1 MNALT
6 AQELKRRGVAAV
18 EDLLPNG
25 PVHVIKR
32 NRPAFVVL
40 SEEEYARL
48 ASGYGEPIAEGWTV
62 SDLFNQ
68 PAWGTRTKEELD
80 AGLREERDA
89 WGDE

>member
-18 EDLLPNG
+18 EALLPNG

-48 ASGYGEPIAEGWTV
+48 ANGYGESIAVGWTV
-62 SDLFNQ
+62 SDLFKQ
-68 PAWGTRTKEELD
+68 PAWGNKTKEELD
-80 AGLREERDA
+80 ARLQEERDA
-89 WGDE
+89 WGD

>member
-18 EDLLPNG
+18 EELLGNG

-48 ASGYGEPIAEGWTV
+48 SSGYGEPAAEGWTV
-62 SDLFNQ
+62 SDLFRQ
-68 PAWGTRTKEELD
+68 PAWGTKTKEELD
-80 AGLREERDA
+80 ARLQEERDA
-89 WGDE
+89 WGD

>member
-18 EDLLPNG
+18 EELLPNG

-40 SEEEYARL
+40 SEDEYARL
-48 ASGYGEPIAEGWTV
+48 SVAYGEPVAEGWTV
-62 SDLFNQ
+62 SDLFSR
-68 PAWGTRTKEELD
+68 PAWGTKTKEELD
-80 AGLREERDA
+80 ARLREERDA